1 MTNHKNY
8 LSDEEL
14 ECLMCEIESK
24 DLVFAPPDIQEQ
36 VLNVLDETLHVITE
50 RSNTDKIREFKRYR
64 FRVLA
69 TVAAAV
75 VAVFVLPR
83 VENLQQHTMPEKPS
97 AKQDFLKK
105 GRYKTKEEA
114 NNFEKWLIKM
124 LNARNP
130 QKGYNLTD
138 GGEGTVGI
146 VRSDEWKR
154 KQKSEWTLQAR

>member
-1 MTNHKNY
+1 MTNHRSY

-14 ECLMCEIESK
+14 EYLMCEIESK

-36 VLNVLDETLHVITE
+36 VLNVLDETPHVITE

-114 NNFEKWLIKM
+114 LNDSSM
-124 LNARNP
+124 LENMLGNVNIFSD
-130 QKGYNLTD
+130 KDKYNLFR
-138 GGEGTVGI
+138 E
-146 VRSDEWKR
+146 
-154 KQKSEWTLQAR
+154 

>member
-1 MTNHKNY
+1 MTNHRSY

-14 ECLMCEIESK
+14 EYLMCEIESK

-36 VLNVLDETLHVITE
+36 VLNVLDETPHVISE
-50 RSNTDKIREFKRYR
+50 RSNIDKIREFKRYR

-114 NNFEKWLIKM
+114 LNDSSM
-124 LNARNP
+124 LENMLGNVNIFSD
-130 QKGYNLTD
+130 KDKYNLFR
-138 GGEGTVGI
+138 E
-146 VRSDEWKR
+146 
-154 KQKSEWTLQAR
+154 

>member
-1 MTNHKNY
+1 MMNHRNY

-36 VLNVLDETLHVITE
+36 VLNVLDETPHITE

-83 VENLQQHTMPEKPS
+83 VESLQSNTLPEKPS
-97 AKQDFLKK
+97 VKQEVLKK

-114 NNFEKWLIKM
+114 LNDSSLFENVLGGVNIFADK
-124 LNARNP
+124 N
-130 QKGYNLTD
+130 QYNLFR
-138 GGEGTVGI
+138 E
-146 VRSDEWKR
+146 
-154 KQKSEWTLQAR
+154 

>member
-24 DLVFAPPDIQEQ
+24 DLVFAPPDIKEQ
-36 VLNVLDETLHVITE
+36 VLNALDETPHVITE
-50 RSNTDKIREFKRYR
+50 RSNSDKIREFKRYR

-114 NNFEKWLIKM
+114 LNDSSM
-124 LNARNP
+124 LENMLGNVNIFSD
-130 QKGYNLTD
+130 KDKYNLFR
-138 GGEGTVGI
+138 E
-146 VRSDEWKR
+146 
-154 KQKSEWTLQAR
+154 

>member
-24 DLVFAPPDIQEQ
+24 DLVFGPPDIQEQ
-36 VLNVLDETLHVITE
+36 VLNVLDETPHVISE
-50 RSNTDKIREFKRYR
+50 RSNIDKIREFKRYR

-114 NNFEKWLIKM
+114 LNDSSM
-124 LNARNP
+124 LENMLGNVNIFSD
-130 QKGYNLTD
+130 KDKYNLFR
-138 GGEGTVGI
+138 E
-146 VRSDEWKR
+146 
-154 KQKSEWTLQAR
+154 

>member
-14 ECLMCEIESK
+14 QSLMCEIESK

-36 VLNVLDETLHVITE
+36 VLNVLDETPHVITE

-64 FRVLA
+64 FRVIA

-114 NNFEKWLIKM
+114 LNDSSM
-124 LNARNP
+124 LENMLGNVNIFSD
-130 QKGYNLTD
+130 KDKYNLFR
-138 GGEGTVGI
+138 E
-146 VRSDEWKR
+146 
-154 KQKSEWTLQAR
+154 

>member
-14 ECLMCEIESK
+14 QSLMCEIESK
-24 DLVFAPPDIQEQ
+24 DLVFAPPGIQEQ
-36 VLNVLDETLHVITE
+36 VLSALDETSHLTKE
-50 RSNTDKIREFKRYR
+50 RSNADKIREFKRYR

-114 NNFEKWLIKM
+114 LNDSSM
-124 LNARNP
+124 LENMLGNVNIFSDED
-130 QKGYNLTD
+130 KYNLFR
-138 GGEGTVGI
+138 E
-146 VRSDEWKR
+146 
-154 KQKSEWTLQAR
+154 

>member
-36 VLNVLDETLHVITE
+36 VLNVLDETPHVITE

-64 FRVLA
+64 FRVIA

-114 NNFEKWLIKM
+114 LNDSSM
-124 LNARNP
+124 LENVLGNVNIFSD
-130 QKGYNLTD
+130 KDKYNLFR
-138 GGEGTVGI
+138 E
-146 VRSDEWKR
+146 
-154 KQKSEWTLQAR
+154 

>member
-14 ECLMCEIESK
+14 QSLMCEIESK

-36 VLNVLDETLHVITE
+36 VLNVLDETPHVITE

-114 NNFEKWLIKM
+114 LNDSSM
-124 LNARNP
+124 LENMLGNVNIFSD
-130 QKGYNLTD
+130 KDKYNLFR
-138 GGEGTVGI
+138 E
-146 VRSDEWKR
+146 
-154 KQKSEWTLQAR
+154 

>member
-14 ECLMCEIESK
+14 EFLMCEIESK

-36 VLNVLDETLHVITE
+36 VLNVLDETPHVITE

-64 FRVLA
+64 FRVIA

-114 NNFEKWLIKM
+114 LNDSSM
-124 LNARNP
+124 LENMLGNVNIFSD
-130 QKGYNLTD
+130 KDKYNLFR
-138 GGEGTVGI
+138 E
-146 VRSDEWKR
+146 
-154 KQKSEWTLQAR
+154 

>member
-24 DLVFAPPDIQEQ
+24 DLVSAPPDIQEQ
-36 VLNVLDETLHVITE
+36 VLNALDETPHVITE
-50 RSNTDKIREFKRYR
+50 RSNSDKIREFKRYR

-97 AKQDFLKK
+97 VKQEFLKR

-114 NNFEKWLIKM
+114 LNDSSM
-124 LNARNP
+124 LENVLGNVNIFSD
-130 QKGYNLTD
+130 KDKYNLFR
-138 GGEGTVGI
+138 E
-146 VRSDEWKR
+146 
-154 KQKSEWTLQAR
+154 

>member
-14 ECLMCEIESK
+14 QSLMCEIESK

-36 VLNVLDETLHVITE
+36 VLNVLDETPHVITE

-97 AKQDFLKK
+97 VKQEFLKK

-114 NNFEKWLIKM
+114 LNDSGLLENM
-124 LNARNP
+124 LGNVTIFSD
-130 QKGYNLTD
+130 KDKYNLFR
-138 GGEGTVGI
+138 E
-146 VRSDEWKR
+146 
-154 KQKSEWTLQAR
+154 

>member
-36 VLNVLDETLHVITE
+36 VLNVLDETPRVITE
-50 RSNTDKIREFKRYR
+50 RSNIDKIREFKRYR

-114 NNFEKWLIKM
+114 LNDSSM
-124 LNARNP
+124 LENMLGNVNIFSD
-130 QKGYNLTD
+130 KDKYNLFR
-138 GGEGTVGI
+138 E
-146 VRSDEWKR
+146 
-154 KQKSEWTLQAR
+154 